1 GENFYAR
8 VVISNANAIDTLAV
22 MLDDQEIK
30 HKYEAGLM
38 GLEKSISAFQVY
50 LGLKCPARSV
60 GMTHARM
67 SINPG
72 YSHSDNFEYSLRGDM
87 DKTILEIADHSQID
101 ASLAPEGKG
110 SLMIMTYDNYS
121 RWEGLSKE
129 EYLKLKQKTAD
140 QLIRRAEVY
149 LPGLSSQIEIME
161 IATPLTMQRYGSSP
175 EGAIYGF
182 AETVQQSSMG
192 RLAQDTQIK
201 GLFLAGAWTRPG
213 PGFHGCF
220 VSGRDAAEL
229 VMRFLK

>member
-1 GENFYAR
+1 
-8 VVISNANAIDTLAV
+8 
-22 MLDDQEIK
+22 
-30 HKYEAGLM
+30 
-38 GLEKSISAFQVY
+38 
-50 LGLKCPARSV
+50 
-60 GMTHARM
+60 M

-121 RWEGLSKE
+121 RWEGLPKE